1 MRKFMEKIKLQYKIM
16 GLTIIMM
23 CLVLAIVGGWVLHN
37 VTDYVEKSVADR
49 ALEIARIA
57 AGMPVAQTAL
67 LSNHATDSLQPIA
80 EMLRKS
86 SGAAY
91 VIYSDMRQIRLTY
104 PVVEEI
110 GTPMANLYREPV
122 LRGEEYVYIGKGFL
136 APSLRANVP
145 VFRQDT
151 GEQIGY
157 VSVGFYLD
165 EINEITRKSLGEIS
179 YAFLLAIALGIIGA
193 WLLATHIKKV
203 MLGLEPHEIATSLKE
218 KMATL
223 EAIRE
228 GVIAVDVNNKIRLWN
243 SEAAK
248 ILGENASLEQ
258 GRSIGEIL
266 PQNKLFAVMQTGEAV
281 YDKEQ
286 NVGDIIIM
294 SNSVPV
300 VVDDKVVG
308 AVMPF
313 RDRAEINRM
322 AEELTGIHRFVDM
335 LRAQTH
341 EFKNKLHTIAGLIQ
355 LQRYDEAVDYAIDNQ
370 VSQQEQFS
378 QISVSIKDSVIYG
391 LLVGKASQM
400 KEQGI
405 DFVIDQDSRLKD
417 LPVSVASGDVVLIVG
432 NLLQNAMEAV
442 ADSAE
447 KRIGVKLWQTPH
459 ELKIEVQ
466 NTGPWIDEQ
475 FSSVIY
481 KKGITTKQ
489 RGYGLGLA
497 LIVEKL
503 RLMHGTIV
511 HYNLPQGGV
520 RFEVT
525 IPYRF

>member
-1 MRKFMEKIKLQYKIM
+1 MEKIKLQYKIM
-16 GLTIIMM
+16 GLTIVMM
-23 CLVLAIVGGWVLHN
+23 CLVLAIVGGWVLHI
-37 VTDYVEKSVADR
+37 VTGYVEKSITDR
-49 ALEIARIA
+49 ALEIARVA
-57 AGMPVAQTAL
+57 AEMPVAQTAL
-67 LSNHATDSLQPIA
+67 RSNNPTESLQPVA

-104 PVVEEI
+104 PVVEKI
-110 GTPMANLYREPV
+110 GTPMADLYREPV
-122 LRGEEYVYIGKGFL
+122 LHGEEYVYIGKGLL

-145 VFRQDT
+145 VFRHDT

-165 EINEITRKSLGEIS
+165 EINEITRKSIKEIS
-179 YAFLLAIALGIIGA
+179 YAFLLAIVLGVVGA
-193 WLLATHIKKV
+193 GLLAAHVKKV
-203 MLGLEPHEIATSLKE
+203 MLGLEPHEIATLLKE
-218 KMATL
+218 KVATL

-243 SEAAK
+243 SEASR
-248 ILGENASLEQ
+248 ILSRNTSLEY
-258 GRSIGEIL
+258 GKSIDEIL
-266 PQNKLFAVMQTGEAV
+266 PQNKLLSVMQSGEAI

-308 AVMPF
+308 AVMSF
-313 RDRAEINRM
+313 RDRTEINRM
-322 AEELTGIHRFVDM
+322 AEELTGIHRFVDV

-378 QISVSIKDSVIYG
+378 QISTSINDPVIYG

-405 DFVIDQDSRLKD
+405 NFTIAQDSELRD
-417 LPVSVASGDVVLIVG
+417 LPVSVASGDVVVILG

-442 ADSAE
+442 SDRTE
-447 KRIGVKLWQTPH
+447 KSIWVKLWQTPN

-466 NTGPWIDEQ
+466 NTGPWIEERL
-475 FSSVIY
+475 SSDIY
-481 KKGITTKQ
+481 KKGVTTKQ
-489 RGYGLGLA
+489 QGCGLGLA

-503 RLMHGTIV
+503 QLMNGTIT

-525 IPYRF
+525 IPYRL